1 MNLETLL
8 KTVQRPLSQQP
19 PGTSCACVVYVSECL
34 AGSIASRGVRP
45 TLAAR
50 RASLQLVWRTASWVY
65 GTRKQSSRHPSMYFF
80 SPRYH
85 ATYVCFSA
93 GESLILSN
101 STHQGPVRGLDFNP
115 IQTNL
120 LSSGAVNGEVSKLKT
135 RGVFY
140 LISWLRFISGI

>member
-1 MNLETLL
+1 MNLEILL
-8 KTVQRPLSQQP
+8 KTVQRRLFQQP
-19 PGTSCACVVYVSECL
+19 PGMQSVCVVYVSECP
-34 AGSIASRGVRP
+34 AGSIASRGVRL
-45 TLAAR
+45 TLVAR
-50 RASLQLVWRTASWVY
+50 KVSLQLVWRTVSLVY
-65 GTRKQSSRHPSMYFF
+65 GTRKQLSRHPSMYLF
-80 SPRYH
+80 SLTWN
-85 ATYVCFSA
+85 ATYVYFSA